1 MPDEDLTSILRN
13 WPYVTGE
20 VNVRL
25 IQAEDGRMIVQMRVD
40 LGILQMETNG
50 RPDGTRPD
58 GFDSLLEATAARLQ
72 QQAEEHGDVDGFIL
86 TSEQCRRLR
95 EEAIQFY
102 HRYVSLFAL
111 EEFDGVMRDTEHNL
125 HIMEFCRE
133 FGETEFDQTVME
145 QLRCNTIMMHARAEA
160 CKAVAANDTR
170 AALAAIDEGLEAIR
184 RTMESDEAEEE
195 GDEGA
200 FEASAEVQLLR
211 SMREAL
217 VPKLPVSQRS
227 ELHDRLKAALAAE
240 NYELAAILRDEL
252 RLLREDT

>member
-1 MPDEDLTSILRN
+1 MADEDLTPILRN
-13 WPYVTGE
+13 WPYATGE

-25 IQAEDGRMIVQMRVD
+25 IQAEDGRMIIQMGVD
-40 LGILQMETNG
+40 LGMLQMETTG

-58 GFDSLLEATAARLQ
+58 ECDSLLEATAGSLQ
-72 QQAEEHGDVDGFIL
+72 RHVEEHGDAEGFVL

-111 EEFDGVMRDTEHNL
+111 EEYEGVMRDTEHNL
-125 HIMEFCRE
+125 HVMEFCRE

-145 QLRCNTIMMHARAEA
+145 QLRCNTLMMHARAEA
-160 CKAVAANDTR
+160 CKAVAIKDTR
-170 AALAAIDEGLEAIR
+170 GALAAIDEGLEAIR
-184 RTMESDEAEEE
+184 QAIQADAPEEE
-195 GDEGA
+195 DA
-200 FEASAEVQLLR
+200 FESSAEVQLLR

-217 VPKLPVSQRS
+217 VPKLPVSQRR

-252 RLLREDT
+252 RMLRDE

>member
-1 MPDEDLTSILRN
+1 MTDEDLTPILRH
-13 WPYVTGE
+13 WPYVSGE

-25 IQAEDGRMIVQMRVD
+25 IQAGDGRMIVQMRVD
-40 LGILQMETNG
+40 LGILQMEVSG

-58 GFDSLLEATAARLQ
+58 DYDSLLEAVAAQLQ
-72 QQAEEHGDVDGFIL
+72 RHVEEHGDAETFVL
-86 TSEQCRRLR
+86 TTEQCRRLR

-111 EEFDGVMRDTEHNL
+111 EEYEGVMRDTEHNL

-145 QLRCNTIMMHARAEA
+145 QLRCNTLMMHARAEA
-160 CKAVAANDTR
+160 SKAVADNDTR
-170 AALAAIDEGLEAIR
+170 SALASIDRGLEAIR
-184 RTMESDEAEEE
+184 QAIEADEQEE
-195 GDEGA
+195 EGA
-200 FEASAEVQLLR
+200 FENSAEVQLLR
-211 SMREAL
+211 SMRDAII
-217 VPKLPVSQRS
+217 PKLPVSQRS

-252 RLLREDT
+252 RMLRDA